1 MPGQALTAPR
11 AFAFGKLPSHG
22 DFVARGLSPDE
33 RDAWDTWSSAGLE
46 EARATLGDDFETRHD
61 AARPVR
67 FVFGPGPFGD
77 GWRAGALAPSIDT
90 AGRRF
95 IIVLGAHIPCAP
107 PTGTGDIIATAAE
120 NEIYRAF
127 ENAADIDEVVVN
139 AQDVF
144 QTMESVGEPETLGR
158 FWLPDSPFE
167 ITASQPPADLITRV
181 LTI

>member
-1 MPGQALTAPR
+1 MPGQALTPPR
-11 AFAFGKLPSHG
+11 AFAFGKLPTHG

-33 RDAWDTWSSAGLE
+33 RDAWDAWSSAGLE
-46 EARATLGDDFETRHD
+46 EARTALGQDFEVRHD
-61 AARPVR
+61 TAHPVR
-67 FVFGPGPFGD
+67 FVFGPGPFGA
-77 GWRAGALAPSIDT
+77 GWLAGALAPSIDT

-95 IIVLGAHIPCAP
+95 VIVLGAHIPRAP
-107 PTGTGDIIATAAE
+107 PMETGDIIATAAE

-127 ENAADIDEVVVN
+127 ENAADIDEMVVS

-144 QTMESVGEPETLGR
+144 QTMESVGELETQGR
-158 FWLPDSPFE
+158 FWLPDSPFD